1 MTVKNTLILAVIGQT
16 TYAQFK
22 GDIGVPYCMNDTVLG
37 VKGCLYDNV
46 GHAYLP
52 QNEKASLGL
61 DFEKFDK
68 EVINSVRE

>member
-1 MTVKNTLILAVIGQT
+1 M
-16 TYAQFK
+16 
-22 GDIGVPYCMNDTVLG
+22 PYCMNDTVLG